1 MSDLP
6 RNLDDVDRGWL
17 ASVLRRKHP
26 ELVINAM
33 RVTEVIHG
41 ACTKVRIEL
50 DANGSALPTR
60 LVLKAGFEPHSD
72 AMANMHVNEMHAY
85 RDFLPT
91 VEANAPLCFF
101 ADCDA
106 SGRAMVILEDLS
118 LRGAEF
124 LSLQRPLD
132 FDTAAGFLDGLAKQ
146 HARWWGPPA
155 VIAQQFPWLPDT
167 SEESFHHYFGIL
179 NDPVRFAEY
188 TVRPRCA
195 AMPRMLIDAERIRA
209 AHAAMRANHEGMP
222 FTILHGD
229 MHLGNLYRDAD
240 GTAGFLDW
248 QPRLAPWSIDVSYFM
263 VAGLDLVDRRKWEAD
278 LLGRY
283 LAGLVAHGVEAP
295 AFETAFATYRR
306 DIIWGLLIWMLNGW
320 HFQTEAAN
328 TAAATRFA
336 MAMIDHHVFEE
347 LGV

>member
-1 MSDLP
+1 MADLP
-6 RNLDDVDRGWL
+6 RGLADVDRDWL
-17 ASVLRRKHP
+17 ASVFSPRHP
-26 ELVINAM
+26 DLVIDAM

-41 ACTKVRIEL
+41 ACTKLRIEI
-50 DANGSALPTR
+50 DAGESGLPTR
-60 LVLKAGFEPHSD
+60 FIMKAGFEPHSE
-72 AMANMHVNEMHAY
+72 AMASMHVNEMHAY

-91 VEANAPLCFF
+91 VGANAPLCFF

-106 SGRAMVILEDLS
+106 SGRAMVLLEDLS
-118 LRGAEF
+118 LRGVQF
-124 LSLQRPLD
+124 LSLHRPLD
-132 FDTAAGFLDGLAKQ
+132 FDTAARFLDGLAKQ
-146 HARWWGPPA
+146 HARWWGA
-155 VIAQQFPWLPDT
+155 RDAIARQFPWLPDT
-167 SEESFHHYFGIL
+167 SEASFRHYFGIL
-179 NDPVRFAEY
+179 NDPARFAEF

-195 AMPRMLIDAERIRA
+195 AMPRLLIDAERMRA
-209 AHAAMRANHEGMP
+209 AHAAMRASHQAMP

-240 GTAGFLDW
+240 GTPGFLDW
-248 QPRLAPWSIDVSYFM
+248 QPRLAPWSVDVSYFM

-283 LAGLVAHGVEAP
+283 LTGLAQHGVEAP
-295 AFETAFATYRR
+295 AFGTAFAAYRR